1 VVCDFLK
8 RSGLSAFIGASYGTQ
23 QAFDAGLGEQ
33 IVTAATELSA
43 TLTQA
48 MPHRLLSIAGDETW
62 EDGMRLVCI
71 DAVSNFILREQTI
84 DERSASAWT
93 QARAGGL
100 AGLNVAVV

>member
-1 VVCDFLK
+1 
-8 RSGLSAFIGASYGTQ
+8 
-23 QAFDAGLGEQ
+23 
-33 IVTAATELSA
+33 
-43 TLTQA
+43 
-48 MPHRLLSIAGDETW
+48 
-62 EDGMRLVCI
+62 MRLVCI